1 MYVCRYIVW
10 IDIIIIILMIII
22 DLKLTVFFIYCNV
35 SSGKKYSAS
44 VESFI
49 VKDYIDKSVTNSVT
63 KSQKVIQI
71 YLYILLLN
79 NIYIINIIL

>member
-1 MYVCRYIVW
+1 
-10 IDIIIIILMIII
+10 MIII

-35 SSGKKYSAS
+35 SGKKYSAS